1 MKQSRVESRRGGM
14 TERLVAALAAALIA
28 LVPLRAPAQGSPSAQ
43 IAALQLQTLN
53 EFLTAYPGIATFLGD
68 YTRDGDWSDPTPAG
82 RARAKA
88 MLDTFEQKVNAI
100 EMTGATLQ
108 DRNDIVLMRAF
119 VAGQRRQFAE
129 LEAGKDP
136 SGPPLTVLGVVFTM
150 ILHKDEQDPTVWWNH
165 LISRLEKAPDWMAA
179 QRALI
184 TNPGRLQAEVAIK
197 QLAQAPALFNFILTP
212 MAAELP
218 ADQKARFEKA
228 RDATAAAIT
237 EWGKWMSD
245 NAPNWPINYAMG
257 AQAYDAM
264 LKNELLLPYDAGQIA
279 AIGRKTLDSAV
290 AAENEIKAEAKAK
303 GINLSNPAQAAA
315 NGGGMT
321 PTTKDAQFAFFQAQL
336 DTLRAFIA
344 AKRIVTIP
352 AYVGRMKIVE
362 TPPFLQPIL
371 PGPSMNPPPILS
383 KQVDGVYFVP
393 PPNPQMA
400 KAAASG
406 AIFEDFDRDRVL
418 MTSGHEG
425 FPGHFLQFSI
435 AKHNDD
441 PVRRFSFDSVFAE
454 GWAFYEEALLERDG
468 LYGNDLDG
476 RYAVAQFE
484 RLRGARAIVDTKL
497 ATGEW
502 SFDQAVKWFT
512 ENAGVDAATAQGE
525 VSRFATGPGQ
535 AFDYAVGK
543 TQIEALLVEYKK
555 KKGSAFDLQA
565 FHDDLLSHGTV
576 PVSIVASE
584 MLAE

>member
-1 MKQSRVESRRGGM
+1 MKGRMLATGM
-14 TERLVAALAAALIA
+14 AVLIGLA
-28 LVPLRAPAQGSPSAQ
+28 PFGSEAQGSPREQ
-43 IAALQLQTLN
+43 IATLQVQTLD
-53 EFLTAYPGIATFLGD
+53 EFLAVSPETATFLGD
-68 YTRDGDWSDPTPAG
+68 YTHDGDWSDPTPAG
-82 RARAKA
+82 IARYKQLIATLEQR
-88 MLDTFEQKVNAI
+88 LDAI
-100 EMTGATLQ
+100 NMTGATLQ
-108 DRNDIVLMRAF
+108 DRNDVTLLRAF
-119 VAGQRRQFAE
+119 IVQLRRQLADQ
-129 LEAGKDP
+129 EAGKDA
-136 SGPPLTVLGVVFTM
+136 SGPPLTVLGVIFTM
-150 ILHKDEQDPTVWWNH
+150 ILHKDEQDPAVWWGH
-165 LISRLEKAPDWMAA
+165 LISRLEKAPGFMAA
-179 QRALI
+179 ARLSI
-184 TNPGRLQAEVAIK
+184 THPGRLQAQVALK
-197 QLAQAPALFNFILTP
+197 QLAMAPALFTFVLTP

-218 ADQKARFEKA
+218 ADQKSRFDKA
-228 RDATAAAIT
+228 RDATVVAIT
-237 EWGKWMSD
+237 EWTKWMSD
-245 NAPNWPINYAMG
+245 DAASWPVNSAMG
-257 AQAYDAM
+257 TDAYNAM
-264 LKNELLLPYDAGQIA
+264 LRNELLLPYDADQIA
-279 AIGRKTLDSAV
+279 AIGRRTLD
-290 AAENEIKAEAKAK
+290 AAIAKEREIQAEAKAK
-303 GINLSNPAQAAA
+303 GVDLSNAAQAAA

-321 PTTKDAQFAFFQAQL
+321 PTTKEAQFAFFQEQL

-344 AKRIVTIP
+344 NKQIVTIP

-400 KAAASG
+400 KAETSG

-425 FPGHFLQFSI
+425 IPGHFLQLSI
-435 AKHNDD
+435 AKHNPD

-454 GWAFYEEALLERDG
+454 GWAFYEEALLEREG

-502 SFDQAVKWFT
+502 SYDRAVKWFADS
-512 ENAGVDAATAQGE
+512 AGVDRATAVGE
-525 VSRFATGPGQ
+525 VSRFALNPGQ

-543 TQIEALLVEYKK
+543 TQIEELLAEYKA
-555 KKGSAFDLQA
+555 KKGSAFGLQA

>member
-1 MKQSRVESRRGGM
+1 MN
-14 TERLVAALAAALIA
+14 ERIVAALAAALIVLA
-28 LVPLRAPAQGSPSAQ
+28 PLRAPAASTPAEQ
-43 IAALQLQTLN
+43 IAALQIQGVN
-53 EFLTAYPGIATFLGD
+53 DFLAASPEIATFLGD
-68 YTRDGDWSDPTPAG
+68 YSHDGDWSDPTPAG
-82 RARAKA
+82 IAHFKA
-88 MLDTFEQKVNAI
+88 MLDTFEQKLNAI
-100 EMTGATLQ
+100 DMTGATLQ
-108 DRNDIVLMRAF
+108 DRNDVTLMRAF
-119 VAGQRRQFAE
+119 LVSQRRAIADS
-129 LEAGKDP
+129 EAGKDP
-136 SGPPLTVLGVVFTM
+136 SGPPLTVLGAVFTM
-150 ILHKDEQDPTVWWNH
+150 MLHKDEQDPTVWWNN
-165 LISRLEKAPDWMAA
+165 LISRMEKAPAWLAA
-179 QRALI
+179 SRATI
-184 TNPGRLQAEVAIK
+184 THPGRLQAQIALK
-197 QLAQAPALFNFILTP
+197 QLAMAPALFTYVLTP

-218 ADQKARFEKA
+218 ADQKARFAKA
-228 RDATAAAIT
+228 RDGIVAAMT
-237 EWGKWMSD
+237 DWSKWMGD
-245 NAPNWPINYAMG
+245 NAASWPINYAMG
-257 AQAYDAM
+257 ADAYNAM
-264 LKNELLLPYDAGQIA
+264 LKNELLLPYDADAIA
-279 AIGRKTLDSAV
+279 AIGQKTLAAAIV
-290 AAENEIKAEAKAK
+290 AENKIKAEAKAK
-303 GINLSNPAQAAA
+303 GVNLSNPAQAAA

-344 AKRIVTIP
+344 RKQIVTIP

-362 TPPFLQPIL
+362 TPSFLLPVL
-371 PGPSMNPPPILS
+371 PGASMNPPPILS
-383 KQVDGVYFVP
+383 KQVDGTYFVP

-435 AKHNDD
+435 AKHNED
-441 PVRRFSFDSVFAE
+441 PVRRFSFDGVFAE

-497 ATGEW
+497 ATGAW
-502 SFDQAVKWFT
+502 SFDRAVKWFQT
-512 ENAGVDAATAQGE
+512 NAGVDADTAQGE

-543 TQIEALLVEYKK
+543 TQIEALLVQYKA
-555 KKGSAFDLQA
+555 KKGSAFNLQA

>member
-1 MKQSRVESRRGGM
+1 MN
-14 TERLVAALAAALIA
+14 ERIVAALAAALIVLA
-28 LVPLRAPAQGSPSAQ
+28 PLRVPAASTPAEQ
-43 IAALQLQTLN
+43 IAALQIQGVN
-53 EFLTAYPGIATFLGD
+53 DFLAASPEIATFLGD
-68 YTRDGDWSDPTPAG
+68 YSHDGDWSDPTPAG
-82 RARAKA
+82 IAHFKA
-88 MLDTFEQKVNAI
+88 MFDTFEQKLNAI
-100 EMTGATLQ
+100 DMTGATLQ
-108 DRNDIVLMRAF
+108 DRNDVTLMRAF
-119 VAGQRRQFAE
+119 LVSQRRAIADS
-129 LEAGKDP
+129 EAGKDP
-136 SGPPLTVLGVVFTM
+136 SGPPLTVLGAVFTM
-150 ILHKDEQDPTVWWNH
+150 MLHKDEQDPTVWWNN
-165 LISRLEKAPDWMAA
+165 LISRMEKAPAWLAA
-179 QRALI
+179 SRATI
-184 TNPGRLQAEVAIK
+184 THPGRLQAQIALK
-197 QLAQAPALFNFILTP
+197 QLAMAPALFTYVLTP

-218 ADQKARFEKA
+218 ADRKARFTKA
-228 RDATAAAIT
+228 RDGIVAAMT
-237 EWGKWMSD
+237 DWSKWMAD
-245 NAPNWPINYAMG
+245 NAASWPINYAMG
-257 AQAYDAM
+257 ADAYNAM
-264 LKNELLLPYDAGQIA
+264 LKNELLLPYDADAIA
-279 AIGRKTLDSAV
+279 AIGQKTLDAAIV
-290 AAENEIKAEAKAK
+290 AENKIKAEAKAK
-303 GINLSNPAQAAA
+303 GVNLSNPAQAAA

-344 AKRIVTIP
+344 RKQIVTIP

-362 TPPFLQPIL
+362 TPSFLLPVL
-371 PGPSMNPPPILS
+371 PGASMNPPPILS
-383 KQVDGVYFVP
+383 KQVDGTYFVP

-435 AKHNDD
+435 AKHNED
-441 PVRRFSFDSVFAE
+441 PVRRFSFDGVFAE

-497 ATGEW
+497 ATGAW
-502 SFDQAVKWFT
+502 SFDRAVKWFQT
-512 ENAGVDAATAQGE
+512 NAGVDADTAQGE

-543 TQIEALLVEYKK
+543 TQIEALLVQYKA

>member
-1 MKQSRVESRRGGM
+1 MN
-14 TERLVAALAAALIA
+14 ERILAALVATLIA
-28 LVPLRAPAQGSPSAQ
+28 LAPLRAPAASSPGAQ
-43 IAALQLQTLN
+43 IAALQLQGVN
-53 EFLTAYPGIATFLGD
+53 DFLAASPEVATFLGD
-68 YTRDGDWSDPTPAG
+68 YSHDGDWSDPTPAG
-82 RARAKA
+82 TAHFKQ
-88 MLDTFEQKVNAI
+88 MLSTFEQKIDAI
-100 EMTGATLQ
+100 DMTGATLQ
-108 DRNDIVLMRAF
+108 DRNDVTLMRAF
-119 VAGQRRQFAE
+119 IVSQRRTIADQA
-129 LEAGKDP
+129 AGKDP

-150 ILHKDEQDPTVWWNH
+150 MLHKDEQDPSVWWDH
-165 LISRLEKAPDWMAA
+165 LISRMEKAPAWMAA
-179 QRALI
+179 QRSQI
-184 TNPGRLQAEVAIK
+184 THPGKLQAEVALK
-197 QLAQAPALFNFILTP
+197 QLAMAPALFTYILTP
-212 MAAELP
+212 MAAGLP
-218 ADQKARFEKA
+218 ADKKANFLKA
-228 RDATAAAIT
+228 RDAVVAAIT
-237 EWGKWMSD
+237 QWNKWMSD
-245 NAPNWPINYAMG
+245 NAASWPINYAMG
-257 AQAYDAM
+257 ADAYNAM
-264 LKNELLLPYDAGQIA
+264 LRNELLLPYDADQIA
-279 AIGRKTLDSAV
+279 AIGRKTLD
-290 AAENEIKAEAKAK
+290 AAAGQEREIKAEAKAK
-303 GINLSNPAQAAA
+303 GVNLSNPVQAAA

-344 AKRIVTIP
+344 RKRIVTIP
-352 AYVGRMKIVE
+352 AYVGRMQIVE

-425 FPGHFLQFSI
+425 FPGHFLQLSI
-435 AKHNDD
+435 AKHNAD

-497 ATGEW
+497 ATGAW
-502 SFDQAVKWFT
+502 SFDEAVKWFT
-512 ENAGVDAATAQGE
+512 ANAGVDAATAQGE
-525 VSRFATGPGQ
+525 VSRFAIGPGQ

-543 TQIEALLVEYKK
+543 TQIEALLAEYKA
-555 KKGSAFDLQA
+555 KKGNAFDLQA

>member
-1 MKQSRVESRRGGM
+1 MN
-14 TERLVAALAAALIA
+14 ERIVAAFAAALIVLA
-28 LVPLRAPAQGSPSAQ
+28 PLRAPAASTPAEQ
-43 IAALQLQTLN
+43 IAALQIQAVN
-53 EFLTAYPGIATFLGD
+53 DFLAASPEIATFLGD
-68 YTRDGDWSDPTPAG
+68 YSHDGDWSDPTPAG
-82 RARAKA
+82 IAHFKA
-88 MLDTFEQKVNAI
+88 MLDTFEQKLNAI
-100 EMTGATLQ
+100 DMTGATLQ
-108 DRNDIVLMRAF
+108 DRNDVTLMRAF
-119 VAGQRRQFAE
+119 VISQRRAIADS
-129 LEAGKDP
+129 EAGKDP
-136 SGPPLTVLGVVFTM
+136 SGPPLTVLGAVFTM
-150 ILHKDEQDPTVWWNH
+150 MLHKDEQDPTVWWNN
-165 LISRLEKAPDWMAA
+165 LISRMEKAPAWLAA
-179 QRALI
+179 SRATI
-184 TNPGRLQAEVAIK
+184 THPGRLQAQIALK
-197 QLAQAPALFNFILTP
+197 QLAMAPALFTYVLTP

-218 ADQKARFEKA
+218 ADQKARFAKA
-228 RDATAAAIT
+228 RDGIVAAMT
-237 EWGKWMSD
+237 DWSKWMGDS
-245 NAPNWPINYAMG
+245 AASWPINYAMG
-257 AQAYDAM
+257 ADAYNAM
-264 LKNELLLPYDAGQIA
+264 LKNELLLPYDADAIA
-279 AIGRKTLDSAV
+279 AIGQKTLDAAIV
-290 AAENEIKAEAKAK
+290 AENKIKAEAKAK
-303 GINLSNPAQAAA
+303 GVNLSNPAQAAA

-344 AKRIVTIP
+344 RKQIVTIP

-362 TPPFLQPIL
+362 TPSFLLPVL
-371 PGPSMNPPPILS
+371 PGASMNPPPILS
-383 KQVDGVYFVP
+383 KQVDGTYFVP

-435 AKHNDD
+435 AKHNED
-441 PVRRFSFDSVFAE
+441 PVRRFSFDGVFAE

-497 ATGEW
+497 ATGAW
-502 SFDQAVKWFT
+502 SFDQAVKWFQT
-512 ENAGVDAATAQGE
+512 NAGVDADTAQGE

-543 TQIEALLVEYKK
+543 TQIEALLVQYKA
-555 KKGSAFDLQA
+555 KKGSAFNLQA